1 MGTPQLGDDV
11 LIIADPYDTWDH
23 WQDGYIVQPVEEFF
37 FEWNDF
43 NIAQKAISASA
54 VCGRWKEEQLILG
67 GLGKIAYEQENSNY
81 RRRGWRCNHS
91 RKAETQS

>member
-1 MGTPQLGDDV
+1 ML

-43 NIAQKAISASA
+43 NIAQKPY
-54 VCGRWKEEQLILG
+54 QLQPFVVV
-67 GLGKIAYEQENSNY
+67 GKKS
-81 RRRGWRCNHS
+81 S
-91 RKAETQS
+91 